1 MHTLYGDH
9 HGQGYYRY
17 SGYSSPP
24 PPSSSPAGSG
34 GSAGSP
40 PTVLYG
46 PSQDA
51 MAAYPG
57 RMGRQQHHA
66 YVPSPYAAGAMTL
79 QQQAPKDM
87 VKPPYSYIALIAM
100 AIQNAPEK
108 KITLNGIY
116 QFIMDRFPF
125 YRENKQGWQNS
136 IRHNLS
142 LNECFVKVPR
152 DDKKPGKG
160 SFWTLDPDSVNMFDN
175 GSYLRRRRRFKKKDS
190 AKDGSKDEALRKAAA
205 HSHADV
211 EDKKPAIKMNSGPC
225 PNNNNNQ
232 TNAESHQAVT
242 PKSEPIADACLLA
255 SCKYEARSTQLGQQL
270 ADQHAAGALVVDPSL
285 SAFSVDSLMTRDQ
298 SAATDELAHYS
309 RPGVLFQA
317 AMSPC
322 SSPAAPT
329 SLGYACGSPGLYSDR
344 CSQAL
349 GAPTDEVL
357 ATGGPAGGTAAVGA
371 ADSAGQQHY
380 APSSRTAWYT
390 MQQQLLDPGE
400 AYAASNGFREV
411 YAGSNATSGG
421 QSSYQVGFP
430 LNNGYQRSYTAGYD
444 CTRY

>member
-1 MHTLYGDH
+1 MHTLYSDH

-24 PPSSSPAGSG
+24 PPPANPASA
-34 GSAGSP
+34 AGSP
-40 PTVLYG
+40 RAVLYG
-46 PSQDA
+46 PGHGQEPMVDYAS
-51 MAAYPG
+51 
-57 RMGRQQHHA
+57 RMGRQQQHS
-66 YVPSPYAAGAMTL
+66 YVASPYAAGSMAL

-152 DDKKPGKG
+152 EDKKPGKG

-190 AKDGSKDEALRKAAA
+190 SKDSGKDDALRKAAA
-205 HSHADV
+205 VAVHTDL
-211 EDKKPAIKMNSGPC
+211 EDKKPAIKINSGPC
-225 PNNNNNQ
+225 ANNNNSQ
-232 TNAESHQAVT
+232 ANAESHQAVT
-242 PKSEPIADACLLA
+242 PKTEPIADSCLLA
-255 SCKYEARSTQLGQQL
+255 SCKYEARPSQLTQQL
-270 ADQHAAGALVVDPSL
+270 SDQQATLVVDPSL
-285 SAFSVDSLMTRDQ
+285 SAFSVDSLMTREQ
-298 SAATDELAHYS
+298 SAVADDMVHYS

-317 AMSPC
+317 GMSPC
-322 SSPAAPT
+322 SSPAAPA
-329 SLGYACGSPGLYSDR
+329 SLGYPCGSPGLYSDR
-344 CSQAL
+344 NSQPLNAAAEDAASGTSDGL
-349 GAPTDEVL
+349 
-357 ATGGPAGGTAAVGA
+357 PA
-371 ADSAGQQHY
+371 SQQY
-380 APSSRTAWYT
+380 APGSRTAWYT
-390 MQQQLLDPGE
+390 MQQQLLDPTE

-411 YAGSNATSGG
+411 YTGGNVAG

-430 LNNGYQRSYTAGYD
+430 LNNSYQRSYTAGYD